1 MCSSRGPL
9 VMTSTQTSS
18 KPTRRKSVYERF
30 IKWPLGVEISFQLKL
45 NLLLYNRR
53 ACTRQLL
60 EKIKQS
66 FSLFFFF
73 ELQQQNRNS
82 STNTSRL
89 IFFHFKYQSTI
100 PIYVL
105 GKWKKIRV
113 NTGAFFGNFL
123 QLNTSEWPYFIKS
136 KL

>member
-1 MCSSRGPL
+1 MQFPRSTSHDLDPDIFQTDPTKVSLWAFHQMATWCWNFVSTEIEPPL
-9 VMTSTQTSS
+9 IQQKGVHQT
-18 KPTRRKSVYERF
+18 TT
-30 IKWPLGVEISFQLKL
+30 G
-45 NLLLYNRR
+45 
-53 ACTRQLL
+53 
-60 EKIKQS
+60 KIKQS
-66 FSLFFFF
+66 FSLFLFFK
-73 ELQQQNRNS
+73 LQQENRNS